1 MNEKVIK
8 TLEFD
13 KIREKLH
20 KYAFSEKAKDICL
33 KIKPMTD
40 VAKIETMLEETNA
53 ALLRIWKSGRPEFYG
68 VIDPKPLLSRVRLGG
83 SLNTVELLKIASF
96 LETTHRIKQYNKSA
110 GSTKDVE
117 DYILYDCLANS
128 FEELIS
134 GFTIANEIK
143 RCIISEDEI
152 ASDASSGL
160 KEVRRNISIIN
171 ERIHSKLNSMI
182 SGSMKSYMQDSIIT
196 LRNDRY
202 CVPVKQEYRGSV
214 KGIIHDRSTTGST
227 LFIEPEDIVRLN
239 NELKELRIKEK
250 QEIDAVLMSLSSG
263 VLEIADQII
272 ANYKILTRLDFI
284 FAKAAYAKE
293 YKGIAPSFNNEKI
306 IKLKSI
312 RHLLLDSDKAVPI
325 DIRVGDDFDLLV
337 ITGPNT
343 GGKTVS
349 LKSIG
354 LMTIMATSGMLI
366 PVDEDST
373 IYPFKEIFADIGDEQ
388 SIEQSLSTFSSH
400 MVNIVEILKNANE
413 DSLCLFDELGA
424 GTDPVEGAAL
434 ARSILENLHNKGIR
448 TVATTHYS
456 ELKTYAIATER
467 VENGGCEFNL
477 ETLSPT
483 YRLLIGLP
491 GKSNAFA
498 ISKKLGISDD
508 IIENAKR
515 HLSSEQESFEDIM
528 ANLESGRK
536 LLEEEKAAISKYKR
550 QIEDLKQKYE
560 YRQEKLEKQK
570 DAILEKAA
578 KQADEILKNAKESV
592 DIAIRELNNSSGDV
606 KKLEQ
611 QRAKL
616 REERQKNSN
625 RTVKKPI
632 IKKEKKNDLSNLR
645 IGDSI
650 RVLSMNLKGTVSSLP
665 DSKGRIFVSLG
676 IMRSQVSLEDIELLD
691 DEVKSVNDRGRS
703 SYTKSFG
710 SKAYNIAPEI
720 MLIGKNV
727 DEASSVLDKYLDDA
741 YLAGLKNARIVHG
754 KGTGILR
761 NFVHSRLKEKSFI
774 KSFKLGEYGEGD
786 AGVTIAEFID

>member
-13 KIREKLH
+13 KIREELH

-33 KIKPMTD
+33 KMKPMTD
-40 VAKIETMLEETNA
+40 VSRIEKMLEETNA
-53 ALLRIWKSGRPEFYG
+53 ALSRIWKAGRPEFYG
-68 VIDPKPLLSRVRLGG
+68 VIDPRHLLSRVRLGG

-110 GSTKDVE
+110 GSTKNLE
-117 DYILYDCLANS
+117 DDTIYDCLADS
-128 FEELIS
+128 FEELTS
-134 GFTIANEIK
+134 GFNIANEIK

-152 ASDASSGL
+152 ASDASSSL
-160 KEVRRNISIIN
+160 KEVRRNISITN

-202 CVPVKQEYRGSV
+202 CVPVKQEYRGNV
-214 KGIIHDRSTTGST
+214 RGIIHDKSTTGST
-227 LFIEPEDIVRLN
+227 LFIEPEDVVRLN
-239 NELKELRIKEK
+239 NELRELRIKEK
-250 QEIDAVLMSLSSG
+250 QEINAVLMTLSLE
-263 VLEIADQII
+263 VIEIADYIV

-293 YKGIAPSFNNEKI
+293 YKGIAPSFNNERI
-306 IKLKSI
+306 IKLKNI
-312 RHLLLDSDKAVPI
+312 RHPLLDARKTVPI

-354 LMTIMATSGMLI
+354 LMTLMSTSGMLI
-366 PVDEDST
+366 PVDEGST

-400 MVNIVEILKNANE
+400 MVNIVDILEKADE

-434 ARSILENLHNKGIR
+434 ARSILENLNNRGIR

-456 ELKTYAIATER
+456 ELKTYAISTMR
-467 VENGGCEFNL
+467 VENAGCEFNV

-515 HLSSEQESFEDIM
+515 HLTSEQESFEDIM
-528 ANLESGRK
+528 ANLESSRR
-536 LLEEEKAAISKYKR
+536 LLEEEKATVAKYKKD
-550 QIEDLKQKYE
+550 IEDLKQRYE
-560 YRQEKLEKQK
+560 FRQEKLEKQK
-570 DAILEKAA
+570 DAILEKAV

-592 DIAIRELNNSSGDV
+592 DIAIRELNNSSGNV
-606 KKLEQ
+606 KKLEE
-611 QRAKL
+611 QRARL
-616 REERQKNSN
+616 REERQKNN
-625 RTVKKPI
+625 NKMVKKPA
-632 IKKEKKNDLSNLR
+632 IKKEKKSDLSKLR
-645 IGDSI
+645 VGDSV
-650 RVLSMNLKGTVSSLP
+650 RVLSMNLQGTVSSLP
-665 DSKGRIFVSLG
+665 DSNGRIFVTLG
-676 IMRSQVSLEDIELLD
+676 IMRSQVSLEDIEFLN
-691 DEVKSVNDRGRS
+691 DELKLSNANSKSG
-703 SYTKSFG
+703 YTKSFR
-710 SKAYNIAPEI
+710 SKAYNIAPEL

-727 DEASSVLDKYLDDA
+727 DEASSMLDKYLDDA

-761 NFVHSRLKEKSFI
+761 NFVHSRLKQKSFI

-786 AGVTIAEFID
+786 AGVTVAEFID